1 MRKKKLAMP
10 ILAVLGII
18 LSSCSTDEK
27 TSTYPPFFSDFYYQ
41 PTVSSPSPLPLSLP
55 DSDAYLET
63 ARTVVAS
70 LIGIEPEIASF
81 PEGEINAMG
90 PLPLDEANFSYKKD
104 MPPLSSTTISFGKLG
119 IYSYFR
125 AEIVAKGD
133 GFFPFREGKG
143 NLLLVEYFDGDRDF
157 LFDMSVGEVPIPS
170 PYGKLLLLY
179 SEDEALFLLG
189 DSERL
194 SLGGAL
200 FFAER
205 RILPLPYEIE
215 AEYDPN
221 ERWLFPLSFVFRD
234 AETGERTEIEG
245 DSALSIRRIGFSRV
259 TSSAEA
265 DYPIID
271 LNAIRRESQDA

>member
-90 PLPLDEANFSYKKD
+90 PLAWH
-104 MPPLSSTTISFGKLG
+104 
-119 IYSYFR
+119 
-125 AEIVAKGD
+125 
-133 GFFPFREGKG
+133 
-143 NLLLVEYFDGDRDF
+143 LLVFPCRDRSEGRW
-157 LFDMSVGEVPIPS
+157 LLSPSRREREPS
-170 PYGKLLLLY
+170 P
-179 SEDEALFLLG
+179 
-189 DSERL
+189 
-194 SLGGAL
+194 
-200 FFAER
+200 R
-205 RILPLPYEIE
+205 RVFRRGPRLPLRH
-215 AEYDPN
+215 
-221 ERWLFPLSFVFRD
+221 ERGRGTDSKPLWK
-234 AETGERTEIEG
+234 APPT
-245 DSALSIRRIGFSRV
+245 L
-259 TSSAEA
+259 
-265 DYPIID
+265 
-271 LNAIRRESQDA
+271 